1 VIGWYLRLAFAR
13 WLIHAMG
20 KVIRWGL
27 LAVLL
32 VGCAPVTLVAGV
44 GWLGA
49 WLRGWPPAR
58 LRRAGWWSLP
68 MTAADLTGRGLAPI
82 FAASSWPLAG

>member
-68 MTAADLTGRGLAPI
+68 MTAAYLTGRGLAPI